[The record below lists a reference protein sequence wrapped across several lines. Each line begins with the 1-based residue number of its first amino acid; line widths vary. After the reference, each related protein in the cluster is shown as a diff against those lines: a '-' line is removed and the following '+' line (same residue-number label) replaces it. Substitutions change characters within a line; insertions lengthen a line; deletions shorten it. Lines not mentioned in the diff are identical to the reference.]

1 MALIGEHRGCIVRA
15 EHATKRGLELDAI
28 QAVFALAVRMPL
40 RSEVD
45 RKQVELDLP
54 CEPTDRP
61 TVAPTAVA
69 TD

>member
-1 MALIGEHRGCIVRA
+1 M
-15 EHATKRGLELDAI
+15 